1 MTRGKSVLA
10 RLRHRVAVA
19 GYTMVEVMMAVAVLA
34 VGLLGVA
41 AMQTGAIGGNIQAQE
56 TTMATSLAR
65 LWIERLRRDG
75 ASWSTPVV
83 PLGGPVAGQINN
95 TRFLREVATLGWV
108 VPAVGAAIPGPGLD
122 PYTSGTTANE
132 SAAFDHWGRDVSTV
146 STEVRYCTQIRVA
159 WVYPGTAVRADV
171 RVFWHK
177 RLRGEGAQDA
187 AQPRVACNTGAANAA
202 LNVARGNAA
211 GRGQM
216 MRHLSAVYVSTIIR
230 YTPLRFGTGT

>member
-1 MTRGKSVLA
+1 MTRRRKSALA
-10 RLRHRVAVA
+10 RLRNRVAVA

-41 AMQTGAIGGNIQAQE
+41 AMQTGTVGGNIQAQE

-75 ASWSTPVV
+75 ASWVV
-83 PLGGPVAGQINN
+83 PGVPGAGAIPGQING
-95 TRFLREVATLGWV
+95 TRYLQLVAAAPAWA
-108 VPAVGAAIPGPGLD
+108 VPPNGAALTGAGTD
-122 PYTSGTTANE
+122 PYTRHTVET
-132 SAAFDHWGRDVSTV
+132 AAFDHFGRDVLT
-146 STEVRYCTQIRVA
+146 THADRRYCTQVRVA

-177 RLRGEGAQDA
+177 RLRAENAGDVSPA
-187 AQPRVACNTGAANAA
+187 RVACNTAAANAA
-202 LNVARGNAA
+202 LNVASSNAA

-216 MRHLSAVYVSTIIR
+216 MRHLSAVYLSTVIR
-230 YTPLRFGTGT
+230 YTPLRF